1 MFLTRRQF
9 LKTTAGT
16 IAAVAIA
23 DQALA
28 LTALQPVIE
37 VGNPLGEYP
46 DRSWERV
53 YHDQYRYDS
62 SFTYICTPND
72 THACRVRAFVRN
84 GVVMRVEQ
92 NYDHQT
98 YEDLYGNR
106 GTFAWNPRMCLKGY
120 TFHRRVYG
128 PYRLKGPMLRKAW
141 KQWVDDGCPE
151 LSPEVKTKYKF
162 TTRGEDDML
171 RVSWDTAFTYL
182 AKAQMK
188 IAERYSGE
196 SGARRL
202 REQGYPPEMI
212 EAMKGGGVRTF
223 KYRPGMALLGLIGK
237 IGIGRMDSAN
247 LSLLDAFIR
256 KVGNDK
262 AVGGRTWSSYTWHG
276 DQNPAHPFW
285 CAVQTSDID
294 LVDMRFSKLHTSWG
308 KNFVEHK
315 MPEAHWM
322 IECME
327 RGGRLVSIAPEYNPP
342 ASKADYWLPVR
353 PGGDGALFLGTLK
366 ILIDENLYDA
376 DFCKQYTDMPI
387 LVRTDSLTYLDPRD
401 VLKDYKLADLSK
413 TYTAKVQA
421 IKDDYR
427 ERLGDFMVWDTA
439 KNQSIPMHREQ
450 VGYHMLN
457 AGIDPALEG
466 TYRVKLLDGKEVD
479 VMPVFQMYKIHVQD
493 FDLDQTQ
500 QITNSPKDLI
510 VRWARDSGTI
520 KPHAIHN
527 GEGVAHWFHCTANGR
542 GAAMIVI
549 ITGNVGKF
557 GSGQYT
563 WAGNFKTGIP
573 HGTPWSGAG
582 IGAWGAEDSWN
593 LTLDPNAHGKA
604 VATKYYAY
612 GEEPA
617 YWNHGDRAL
626 IVNTPKYGRKVF
638 TGKTHMPTPTKVE
651 WTVNVNILNNSKYH
665 YDMVKNVDP
674 NVECIVVQDLE
685 MTSGV
690 NYADVA
696 FSINSW
702 MEFTYPEVT
711 ATCSNPWWQLWKGGI
726 KPLYDTRNDLDCYVG
741 CAQKWTEMTGDKR
754 FVDTWKFVIENKVD
768 IYIQRIQ
775 DASAT
780 LYGYNAKSLLQ
791 SEKGWFVMVRTYPR
805 MPFWEHV
812 NEAKPMWTRTGRFE
826 NYRIEPECIEYGE
839 NFIVH
844 REDPEG
850 TPYLPNVIVSTN
862 PHLRPDDYGIPITAM
877 HHDDRHVRNTK
888 LPWMEARKHVNPLWE
903 KGYQFYC
910 VTPKTRH
917 RVHSQWS
924 VNDWIQ
930 MFESNFG
937 DPYRMDKRTPG
948 VGEHQM
954 HVNPAAAKDRG
965 INDGDYIY
973 VDANPADRPYRGW
986 KPSDP
991 FYKVSRLMIR
1001 CKYNPS
1007 FPYAVTMMKHAP
1019 YVATSKSVKG
1029 HETRPDG
1036 RAIAADTGYQSNFR
1050 YGAQQSITRSWL
1062 MPMHQLDSLPSKKKH
1077 VHALKFGFEPDHHAV
1092 NTTPKSTLVRVSKAE
1107 DGGIGARGPWEPVR
1121 TGFTPSQENEWMIK
1135 WLKGE
1140 SIKIKV

>member
-9 LKTTAGT
+9 MKASAGT
-16 IAAVAIA
+16 IAALAIA
-23 DQALA
+23 DKALA

-72 THACRVRAFVRN
+72 THGCRVRAFVRN

-92 NYDHQT
+92 NYAHQT
-98 YEDLYGNR
+98 YEDLYGTR

-128 PYRLKGPMLRKAW
+128 PYRLKGPMLRKGW
-141 KQWVDDGCPE
+141 KAWVDDGCPE
-151 LSPEVKTKYKF
+151 LTPDVKSRYRF
-162 TTRGEDDML
+162 NSRGEDDML
-171 RVSWDTAFTYL
+171 RVSWDTIATYM
-182 AKAQMK
+182 AKAKLK
-188 IAERYSGE
+188 IAEGYSGE
-196 SGARRL
+196 AGARRL

-212 EAMKGGGVRTF
+212 ESMKGGGTRTF

-237 IGIGRMDSAN
+237 IGCGRMSTMLA
-247 LSLLDAFIR
+247 LVDAYVR
-256 KVGNDK
+256 KVGPDK

-285 CAVQTSDID
+285 CGVQTSDND
-294 LVDMRFSKLHTSWG
+294 HPDMRFAKLHVSWG
-308 KNFVEHK
+308 KNFIEHK

-322 IECME
+322 VECME
-327 RGGRLVSIAPEYNPP
+327 RGGRIVTIAPEYNPP
-342 ASKADYWLPVR
+342 ATKSDYWLPVR
-353 PGGDGALFLGTLK
+353 PGGDGALFLGVIK
-366 ILIDENLYDA
+366 ILFDENLYDA

-387 LVRTDSLTYLDPRD
+387 LVRTDTLLYLDPRD
-401 VLKDYKLADLSK
+401 VIKDYKLADLSK
-413 TYTAKVQA
+413 GYTAKVQA
-421 IKDDYR
+421 IKDADR
-427 ERLGDFMVWDTA
+427 ERMGDFMVWDPA
-439 KNQSIPMHREQ
+439 KKAPIPMNREQ
-450 VGYHMLN
+450 VGVHQVK
-457 AGIDPALEG
+457 AGIDTALEG
-466 TYRVKLLDGKEVD
+466 TYRVTLLDGKSVD

-493 FDLDQTQ
+493 FDLDATH
-500 QITNSPKDLI
+500 QISNTPKDLI

-520 KPHAIHN
+520 KPAAIHN

-542 GAAMIVI
+542 GAAMILIV
-549 ITGNVGKF
+549 TGN
-557 GSGQYT
+557 
-563 WAGNFKTGIP
+563 
-573 HGTPWSGAG
+573 
-582 IGAWGAEDSWN
+582 
-593 LTLDPNAHGKA
+593 
-604 VATKYYAY
+604 
-612 GEEPA
+612 
-617 YWNHGDRAL
+617 
-626 IVNTPKYGRKVF
+626 
-638 TGKTHMPTPTKVE
+638 M
-651 WTVNVNILNNSKYH
+651 LNRSKYH

-674 NVECIVVQDLE
+674 NVEMITVQDLE

-690 NYADVA
+690 NYADTA
-696 FSINSW
+696 FAINSW

-711 ATCSNPWWQLWKGGI
+711 ATVSNPWWQVWKGGI
-726 KPLYDTRNDLDCYVG
+726 KPLYDTRNDLDCYAIVS
-741 CAQKWTEMTGDKR
+741 AKWTEMTGDKR
-754 FVDTWKFVIENKVD
+754 FNDHWKFVNENRVD
-768 IYIQRIQ
+768 IYLQRIQ

-780 LYGYNAKSLLQ
+780 LYGYNAKTLIQ
-791 SEKGWFVMVRTYPR
+791 VEKGWFVMTRTYPR
-805 MPFWEHV
+805 MPFWDSV
-812 NEAKPMWTRTGRFE
+812 NESKPMWTRTGRFE
-826 NYRIEPECIEYGE
+826 NYRIEPEAIEYGE
-839 NFIVH
+839 NFIVA

-850 TPYLPNVIVSTN
+850 TPYLPNVIISSN
-862 PHLRPDDYGIPITAM
+862 PFVRPDDYGIPITAM

-888 LPWMEARKHVNPLWE
+888 LPWNEAKRHVNPLWE

-930 MFESNFG
+930 MYESNFG
-937 DPYRMDKRTPG
+937 DAYRMDKRTPG
-948 VGEHQM
+948 IGEHQM
-954 HVNPAAAKDRG
+954 HVNPQAAKDRG

-1001 CKYNPS
+1001 CKYNPA
-1007 FPYAVTMMKHAP
+1007 FPYTVTMMKHAP
-1019 YVATSKSVKG
+1019 FVATPKSVKG

-1062 MPMHQLDSLPSKKKH
+1062 MPMHQLDSLPCKKKH
-1077 VHALKFGFEPDHHAV
+1077 VHAIKWGFEPDNHAV
-1092 NTTPKSTLVRVSKAE
+1092 NTTPKSTLIRINKAE

-1121 TGFTPSQENEWMIK
+1121 TGFTPSQENEWMLK